1 MNIRRS
7 AGSPFGTV
15 IFLKPHE
22 VDKMCVDALRVAKL
36 LPDEPAPIDIE
47 ALIENY
53 FKARLDFGT
62 DLGSEV
68 LGFTFFSDKG
78 KPEVV
83 GISPKLDEG
92 TQVSERR
99 IRATLAHE
107 AGHAMIHPILFMTEG
122 EQPELMGKNVDLV
135 QRRILCRNGDIN
147 PRAGWDG
154 RWWELQA
161 NYCIGGFL
169 LPKQLVA
176 KCVDHLLTTSGLLG
190 GQYLE
195 GAARED
201 AVQLVSEKFSVNP
214 IVAKIR
220 LGSLFPE
227 NVQEEL

>member
-7 AGSPFGTV
+7 AGSPFGQV

-22 VDKMCVDALRVAKL
+22 VDKMCVEALRAAKL
-36 LPDEPAPIDIE
+36 LPDEPSPIDIE
-47 ALIENY
+47 GFIENHL
-53 FKARLDFGT
+53 KARLDFGT
-62 DLGSEV
+62 DLGSDV

-78 KPEVV
+78 KPEIV
-83 GISPKLDEG
+83 GISPKLDER

-122 EQPELMGKNVDLV
+122 EQPELIGKNVDLV
-135 QRRILCRNGDIN
+135 QRRILCRKGDIN
-147 PRAGWDG
+147 PGGKYDG

-161 NYCIGGFL
+161 NYSIGGFL
-169 LPKQLVA
+169 LPKQLVT
-176 KCVDHLLTTSGLLG
+176 KCVNHLLSTTGLLG

-195 GAARED
+195 AAARED
-201 AVQLVSEKFSVNP
+201 AIQLVAEKFEVNP

-220 LGSLFPE
+220 LTTLFPE
-227 NVQEEL
+227 NAEAEL